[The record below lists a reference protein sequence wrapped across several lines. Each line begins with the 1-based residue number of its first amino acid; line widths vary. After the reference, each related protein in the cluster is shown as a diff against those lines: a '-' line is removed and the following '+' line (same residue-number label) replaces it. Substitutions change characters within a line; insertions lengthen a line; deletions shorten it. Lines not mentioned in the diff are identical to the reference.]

1 MKNKVA
7 VIALSLCALFA
18 TALMPAQAN
27 EIPVIND
34 GGPLAPIELK
44 GPGGRIHGAD
54 ISRWQHPNGKLINFV
69 KMRAAG
75 LNFVMIK
82 GSDTRDDADALARKW
97 LRIDREAAHAAGIYT
112 GFYHYALLPNV
123 TTNSAIER
131 DARVQAQKV
140 IWRIGALGGYNDLDL
155 PYALDLEN
163 NCVKVSSSGSCSK
176 YATRAHATLWSKT
189 FLAMLKEKTGRTPL
203 IYSSPY
209 FLENALN
216 RDKELSQYPLWIA
229 QYAINPAAP
238 EARPNVKPGGCY
250 VHSWTTAQCSAN
262 WTMWQYSS
270 CGIAPKYGV
279 PGNRLDLNVF
289 SGGREKFL
297 ALLTGTWQPDPM
309 DVMPKNET
317 STIVISSFSASTT
330 NKNVIINVEVKRP
343 DSTPVVTGTV
353 RYYFGPE
360 NLTTPAVIQNVE
372 RETSG
377 VWKLS
382 ISGMPA
388 GSWVGHV
395 GFTDETGTHA
405 EVKTPLSFDIL
416 QGPTPA
422 PKPRKKPTK
431 KPSTDSCRGQIKN

>member
-1 MKNKVA
+1 MRKVLA
-7 VIALSLCALFA
+7 LALSLAL
-18 TALMPAQAN
+18 TAFT
-27 EIPVIND
+27 IVPVAADDLGLI
-34 GGPLAPIELK
+34 
-44 GPGGRIHGAD
+44 GPGDRLHGAD
-54 ISRWQHPNGKLINFV
+54 VSRWQHPNDKPINFK
-69 KMRAAG
+69 KMHDAG
-75 LNFVMIK
+75 LSFVMIK
-82 GSDTRDDADALARKW
+82 ASDTRYDADRLALKYVKM
-97 LRIDREAAHAAGIYT
+97 DRNAAQDAGIYT
-112 GFYHYALLPNV
+112 GFYHYAILPNV
-123 TTNSAIER
+123 STPAAIAK
-131 DARVQAQKV
+131 DARAQAQKV
-140 IWRIGALGGYNDLDL
+140 IWRLSDLGGYNDQDL
-155 PYALDLEN
+155 PYALDLETR
-163 NCVKVSSSGSCSK
+163 CIQWSSSGACRK
-176 YATRAHATLWSKT
+176 NATRSAATLWAKT
-189 FLAMLKEKTGRTPL
+189 FLKTLKEKTGRTPIL
-203 IYSSPY
+203 YSSPS
-209 FLENALN
+209 FLETALN
-216 RDKELSQYPLWIA
+216 RDKELNSYPLWIA
-229 QYAINPAAP
+229 HYAIDPAEPDAK
-238 EARPNVKPGGCY
+238 PNVKPGGCF
-250 VHSWTTAQCSAN
+250 VHSWTTKECSAN
-262 WTMWQYSS
+262 WTMWQYTS

-405 EVKTPLSFDIL
+405 EVKTPLSLDIV
-416 QGPTPA
+416 QGPTLA
-422 PKPRKKPTK
+422 PKPSKKPTK
-431 KPSTDSCRGQIKN
+431 KPSIDGCRNQIKN

>member
-1 MKNKVA
+1 MRKVRA
-7 VIALSLCALFA
+7 LALSLAL
-18 TALMPAQAN
+18 TAFT
-27 EIPVIND
+27 IVPVAADDLSLI
-34 GGPLAPIELK
+34 
-44 GPGGRIHGAD
+44 GPGDRLHGAD
-54 ISRWQHPNGKLINFV
+54 VSRWQHPNDKPINFK
-69 KMRAAG
+69 KMHAAG
-75 LNFVMIK
+75 LSFVMIK
-82 GSDTRDDADALARKW
+82 ASDTRYDADRLALKYVKM
-97 LRIDREAAHAAGIYT
+97 DRNAAQDAGIYT
-112 GFYHYALLPNV
+112 GFYHYAILPNV
-123 TTNSAIER
+123 STPAAIAK
-131 DARVQAQKV
+131 DARAQVQKV
-140 IWRIGALGGYNDLDL
+140 IWRLSDLGGYNDKDL
-155 PYALDLEN
+155 PYALDLETR
-163 NCVKVSSSGSCSK
+163 CIQWSSSGACVK
-176 YATRAHATLWSKT
+176 NATRSAATLWAKT
-189 FLAMLKEKTGRTPL
+189 FLKTLKEKTGRTPIL
-203 IYSSPY
+203 YSSPS
-209 FLENALN
+209 FLETALN
-216 RDKELSQYPLWIA
+216 RDKELNSYPLWIA
-229 QYAINPAAP
+229 HYAIDPAEPDAK
-238 EARPNVKPGGCY
+238 PNVKPGGCF
-250 VHSWTTAQCSAN
+250 VHSWTTKECSAN
-262 WTMWQYSS
+262 WTMWQYTS

-297 ALLTGTWQPDPM
+297 DLLTGTWQPEPM

-317 STIVISSFSASTT
+317 STIVISSYSASTT

-422 PKPRKKPTK
+422 PKPSKKPTK

>member
-1 MKNKVA
+1 MRKVLTL
-7 VIALSLCALFA
+7 ALSLAL
-18 TALMPAQAN
+18 TAFT
-27 EIPVIND
+27 IVPVAADDLSLI
-34 GGPLAPIELK
+34 
-44 GPGGRIHGAD
+44 GPGDRLHGAD
-54 ISRWQHPNGKLINFV
+54 VSRWQHPNDKPINFK
-69 KMRAAG
+69 KMHSAG
-75 LNFVMIK
+75 LSFVMIK
-82 GSDTRDDADALARKW
+82 ASDTRYDADRLALKYVKM
-97 LRIDREAAHAAGIYT
+97 DRNAAQDAGIYT
-112 GFYHYALLPNV
+112 GFYHYAVLPNV
-123 TTNSAIER
+123 STPAAIAK
-131 DARVQAQKV
+131 DARAQAQKV
-140 IWRIGALGGYNDLDL
+140 IWRLSDLGGYNDQDL
-155 PYALDLEN
+155 PYALDLETR
-163 NCVKVSSSGSCSK
+163 CIQWSSSGACAK
-176 YATRAHATLWSKT
+176 NATRSAATLWAKT
-189 FLAMLKEKTGRTPL
+189 FLKTLKEKTGRTPIL
-203 IYSSPY
+203 YSSPS
-209 FLENALN
+209 FLETALN
-216 RDKELSQYPLWIA
+216 RDKELNSYPLWIA
-229 QYAINPAAP
+229 HYAIDPAEPDAK
-238 EARPNVKPGGCY
+238 PNVKPGGCF
-250 VHSWTTAQCSAN
+250 VHSWTTKECSAN
-262 WTMWQYSS
+262 WTMWQYTS

-422 PKPRKKPTK
+422 PKPSKKPTK

>member
-1 MKNKVA
+1 MRKVLTL
-7 VIALSLCALFA
+7 ALSLAL
-18 TALMPAQAN
+18 TAFT
-27 EIPVIND
+27 IVPVAADDLSLI
-34 GGPLAPIELK
+34 
-44 GPGGRIHGAD
+44 GPGDRLHGAD
-54 ISRWQHPNGKLINFV
+54 VSRWQHPNDKPINFK
-69 KMRAAG
+69 KMHSAG
-75 LNFVMIK
+75 LSFVMIK
-82 GSDTRDDADALARKW
+82 ASDTRYDADRLALKYVKM
-97 LRIDREAAHAAGIYT
+97 DRNAAQDAGIYT
-112 GFYHYALLPNV
+112 GFYHYAVLPNV
-123 TTNSAIER
+123 STPAAIAK
-131 DARVQAQKV
+131 DARAQAQKV
-140 IWRIGALGGYNDLDL
+140 LWRLSDLGGYNDQDL
-155 PYALDLEN
+155 PYALDLETR
-163 NCVKVSSSGSCSK
+163 CIQWSSSGACAK
-176 YATRAHATLWSKT
+176 NATRSAATLWAKT
-189 FLAMLKEKTGRTPL
+189 FLKTLKEKTGRTPIL
-203 IYSSPY
+203 YSSPS
-209 FLENALN
+209 FLETALN
-216 RDKELSQYPLWIA
+216 RDKELNSYPLWIA
-229 QYAINPAAP
+229 HYAIDPAEPDAK
-238 EARPNVKPGGCY
+238 PNVKPGGCF
-250 VHSWTTAQCSAN
+250 VHSWTTKECSAN
-262 WTMWQYSS
+262 WTMWQYTS

-330 NKNVIINVEVKRP
+330 NKNVIINVEVRRP

-422 PKPRKKPTK
+422 PKPSKKPTK

>member
-1 MKNKVA
+1 MRKVLA
-7 VIALSLCALFA
+7 LALSLAL
-18 TALMPAQAN
+18 TAFT
-27 EIPVIND
+27 IVPVAADDLSLI
-34 GGPLAPIELK
+34 
-44 GPGGRIHGAD
+44 GPGDRLHGAD
-54 ISRWQHPNGKLINFV
+54 VSRWQHPNDKPINFK
-69 KMRAAG
+69 KMHSAG
-75 LNFVMIK
+75 LSFVMIK
-82 GSDTRDDADALARKW
+82 ASDTRYDADRLALKYVKM
-97 LRIDREAAHAAGIYT
+97 DRNAAQDAGIYT
-112 GFYHYALLPNV
+112 GFYHYAILPNV
-123 TTNSAIER
+123 STPAAIAK
-131 DARVQAQKV
+131 DARAQVQKV
-140 IWRIGALGGYNDLDL
+140 IWRLSDLGGYNNQDL
-155 PYALDLEN
+155 PYALDLETR
-163 NCVKVSSSGSCSK
+163 CIQWSSSGACAK
-176 YATRAHATLWSKT
+176 NATRSAATLWAKT
-189 FLAMLKEKTGRTPL
+189 FLKTLKEKTGRTPIL
-203 IYSSPY
+203 YSSPS
-209 FLENALN
+209 FLETALN
-216 RDKELSQYPLWIA
+216 RDKELNSYPLWIA
-229 QYAINPAAP
+229 HYAIDPAEPDAK
-238 EARPNVKPGGCY
+238 PNVKPGGCF
-250 VHSWTTAQCSAN
+250 VHSWTTKECSAN
-262 WTMWQYSS
+262 WTMWQYTS

-297 ALLTGTWQPDPM
+297 ALLTGTWQPDPI

-317 STIVISSFSASTT
+317 STIVISSYSASTT

-422 PKPRKKPTK
+422 PKPSKKPTK

>member
-1 MKNKVA
+1 MRKVLTL
-7 VIALSLCALFA
+7 ALSLAL
-18 TALMPAQAN
+18 TAFT
-27 EIPVIND
+27 IVPVAADDLSLI
-34 GGPLAPIELK
+34 
-44 GPGGRIHGAD
+44 GPGDRLHGAD
-54 ISRWQHPNGKLINFV
+54 VSRWQHPNDKPINFK
-69 KMRAAG
+69 KMHSAG
-75 LNFVMIK
+75 LSFVMIK
-82 GSDTRDDADALARKW
+82 ASDTRYDADRLALKYVKM
-97 LRIDREAAHAAGIYT
+97 DRNAAQDAGIYT
-112 GFYHYALLPNV
+112 GFYHYAVLPNV
-123 TTNSAIER
+123 STPAAIAK
-131 DARVQAQKV
+131 DARAQAQKV
-140 IWRIGALGGYNDLDL
+140 IWRLSDLGGYNDQDL
-155 PYALDLEN
+155 PYALDLETR
-163 NCVKVSSSGSCSK
+163 CIQWSSSGACAK
-176 YATRAHATLWSKT
+176 NATRSAATLWAKT
-189 FLAMLKEKTGRTPL
+189 FLKTLKEKTGRTPIL
-203 IYSSPY
+203 YSSPS
-209 FLENALN
+209 FLETALN
-216 RDKELSQYPLWIA
+216 RDKELNSYPLWIA
-229 QYAINPAAP
+229 HYAIDPAEPDAK
-238 EARPNVKPGGCY
+238 PNVKPGGCF
-250 VHSWTTAQCSAN
+250 VHSWTTKECSAN
-262 WTMWQYSS
+262 WTMWQYTS

-405 EVKTPLSFDIL
+405 EVKTPLSLDIL

-422 PKPRKKPTK
+422 PKPSKKPTK

>member
-1 MKNKVA
+1 MRKVLA
-7 VIALSLCALFA
+7 LALSLAL
-18 TALMPAQAN
+18 TAFT
-27 EIPVIND
+27 IVPVSAHD
-34 GGPLAPIELK
+34 LK
-44 GPGGRIHGAD
+44 LIGPGDRLHGAD
-54 ISRWQHPNGKLINFV
+54 VSRWQHPNDKPINFK
-69 KMRAAG
+69 KMHAAG
-75 LNFVMIK
+75 LSFVMIK
-82 GSDTRDDADALARKW
+82 ASDTRYDADRLALKYVKM
-97 LRIDREAAHAAGIYT
+97 DRNAAQAAGVYT
-112 GFYHYALLPNV
+112 GFYHFAILPNV
-123 TTNSAIER
+123 STPAAITK
-131 DARVQAQKV
+131 DARAQVQKV
-140 IWRIGALGGYNDLDL
+140 IWRLSDLGGYNDKDL
-155 PYALDLEN
+155 PYALDLETR
-163 NCVKVSSSGSCSK
+163 CIQWSSSGACVK
-176 YATRAHATLWSKT
+176 NATRSAATLWAKT
-189 FLAMLKEKTGRTPL
+189 FLKTLKEKTGRTPIL
-203 IYSSPY
+203 YSSPS
-209 FLENALN
+209 FLETALN
-216 RDKELSQYPLWIA
+216 RDKELNSYPLWIA
-229 QYAINPAAP
+229 HYAIDPAEPDAK
-238 EARPNVKPGGCY
+238 PNVKPGGCF
-250 VHSWTTAQCSAN
+250 VHSWTTKECSAN
-262 WTMWQYSS
+262 WTMWQYTS

-297 ALLTGTWQPDPM
+297 DLLTGTWQPDPI

-317 STIVISSFSASTT
+317 STIVISSYSASTT

-422 PKPRKKPTK
+422 PKPSKKPTK
-431 KPSTDSCRGQIKN
+431 KPSKDSCRGQIKN

>member
-1 MKNKVA
+1 MRKVLTL
-7 VIALSLCALFA
+7 ALSLAL
-18 TALMPAQAN
+18 TAFT
-27 EIPVIND
+27 IVPVAADDLNLI
-34 GGPLAPIELK
+34 
-44 GPGGRIHGAD
+44 GPGDRLHGAD
-54 ISRWQHPNGKLINFV
+54 VSRWQHPNDKPINFK
-69 KMRAAG
+69 KMHSAG
-75 LNFVMIK
+75 LSFVMIK
-82 GSDTRDDADALARKW
+82 ASDTRYDADRLALKYVKM
-97 LRIDREAAHAAGIYT
+97 DRNAAQDAGIYT
-112 GFYHYALLPNV
+112 GFYHYAVLPNV
-123 TTNSAIER
+123 STPAAIAK
-131 DARVQAQKV
+131 DARAQAQKV
-140 IWRIGALGGYNDLDL
+140 IWRLSDLGGYNDQDL
-155 PYALDLEN
+155 PYALDLETR
-163 NCVKVSSSGSCSK
+163 CIQWSSSGACAK
-176 YATRAHATLWSKT
+176 NATRSAATLWAKT
-189 FLAMLKEKTGRTPL
+189 FLKTLKEKTGRTPIL
-203 IYSSPY
+203 YSSPS
-209 FLENALN
+209 FLETALN
-216 RDKELSQYPLWIA
+216 RDKELNSYPLWIA
-229 QYAINPAAP
+229 HYAIDPAEPDAK
-238 EARPNVKPGGCY
+238 PNVKPGGCF
-250 VHSWTTAQCSAN
+250 VHSWTTKECSAN
-262 WTMWQYSS
+262 WTMWQYTS

-422 PKPRKKPTK
+422 PKPSKKATK

>member
-1 MKNKVA
+1 MRKVLTL
-7 VIALSLCALFA
+7 ALSLAL
-18 TALMPAQAN
+18 TAFT
-27 EIPVIND
+27 IVPVAADDLNLI
-34 GGPLAPIELK
+34 
-44 GPGGRIHGAD
+44 GPGDRLHGAD
-54 ISRWQHPNGKLINFV
+54 VSRWQHPNDKPINFK
-69 KMRAAG
+69 KMHSAG
-75 LNFVMIK
+75 LSFVMIK
-82 GSDTRDDADALARKW
+82 ASDTRYDADRLALKYVKM
-97 LRIDREAAHAAGIYT
+97 DRNAAQDAGIYT
-112 GFYHYALLPNV
+112 GFYHYAVLPNV
-123 TTNSAIER
+123 STPAAIAK
-131 DARVQAQKV
+131 DARAQAQKV
-140 IWRIGALGGYNDLDL
+140 IWRLSDLGGYNDQDL
-155 PYALDLEN
+155 PYALDLETR
-163 NCVKVSSSGSCSK
+163 CIQWSSSGACAK
-176 YATRAHATLWSKT
+176 NATRSAATLWAKT
-189 FLAMLKEKTGRTPL
+189 FLKTLKEKTGRTPIL
-203 IYSSPY
+203 YSSPS
-209 FLENALN
+209 FLETALN
-216 RDKELSQYPLWIA
+216 RDKELNSYPLWIA
-229 QYAINPAAP
+229 HYAIDPAEPDAK
-238 EARPNVKPGGCY
+238 PNVKPGGCF
-250 VHSWTTAQCSAN
+250 VHSWTTKECSAN
-262 WTMWQYSS
+262 WTMWQYTS

-279 PGNRLDLNVF
+279 PGHRLDLNVF

-330 NKNVIINVEVKRP
+330 NKNVLINVEVRRP

-405 EVKTPLSFDIL
+405 EVKTPLSLDIL

-422 PKPRKKPTK
+422 PKPSKKPTK

>member
-1 MKNKVA
+1 MRKVLA
-7 VIALSLCALFA
+7 LALSLAL
-18 TALMPAQAN
+18 TAFT
-27 EIPVIND
+27 IVPVAADDLSLI
-34 GGPLAPIELK
+34 
-44 GPGGRIHGAD
+44 GPGDRLHGAD
-54 ISRWQHPNGKLINFV
+54 VSRWQHPNDKPINFK
-69 KMRAAG
+69 KMHSAG
-75 LNFVMIK
+75 LSFVMIK
-82 GSDTRDDADALARKW
+82 ASDTRYDADRLALKYVKM
-97 LRIDREAAHAAGIYT
+97 DRNAAQDAGIYT
-112 GFYHYALLPNV
+112 GFYHYAVLPNV
-123 TTNSAIER
+123 STPAAIAK
-131 DARVQAQKV
+131 DARAQAQKV
-140 IWRIGALGGYNDLDL
+140 LWRLSDLGGYNDQDL
-155 PYALDLEN
+155 PYALDLETR
-163 NCVKVSSSGSCSK
+163 CIQWSSSGACAK
-176 YATRAHATLWSKT
+176 NATRSAATLWAKT
-189 FLAMLKEKTGRTPL
+189 FLKTLKEKTGRTPIL
-203 IYSSPY
+203 YSSPS
-209 FLENALN
+209 FLETALN
-216 RDKELSQYPLWIA
+216 RDKELNSYPLWIA
-229 QYAINPAAP
+229 HYAIDPAEPDAK
-238 EARPNVKPGGCY
+238 PNVKPGGCF
-250 VHSWTTAQCSAN
+250 VHSWTTKECSAN
-262 WTMWQYSS
+262 WTMWQYTS

-309 DVMPKNET
+309 DLMPKNET

-405 EVKTPLSFDIL
+405 EVKTPLSLDIL

-422 PKPRKKPTK
+422 PKPSKKPTK

>member
-1 MKNKVA
+1 MRKVLA
-7 VIALSLCALFA
+7 LALSLAL
-18 TALMPAQAN
+18 TAFT
-27 EIPVIND
+27 IVPVAADDLSLI
-34 GGPLAPIELK
+34 
-44 GPGGRIHGAD
+44 GPGDRLHGAD
-54 ISRWQHPNGKLINFV
+54 VSRWQHPNDKPINFK
-69 KMRAAG
+69 KMHSAG
-75 LNFVMIK
+75 LSFVMIK
-82 GSDTRDDADALARKW
+82 ASDTRYDADRLALKYVKM
-97 LRIDREAAHAAGIYT
+97 DRNAAQDAGIYT
-112 GFYHYALLPNV
+112 GFYHYAVLPNV
-123 TTNSAIER
+123 STPAAIAK
-131 DARVQAQKV
+131 DARAQAQKV
-140 IWRIGALGGYNDLDL
+140 IWRLSDLGGYNDQDL
-155 PYALDLEN
+155 PYALDLETR
-163 NCVKVSSSGSCSK
+163 CIQWSSSGACAK
-176 YATRAHATLWSKT
+176 NATRSAATLWAKT
-189 FLAMLKEKTGRTPL
+189 FLKTLKEKTGRTPIL
-203 IYSSPY
+203 YSSPS
-209 FLENALN
+209 FLETALN
-216 RDKELSQYPLWIA
+216 RDKELNSYPLWIA
-229 QYAINPAAP
+229 HYAIDPAEPDAK
-238 EARPNVKPGGCY
+238 PNVKPGGCF
-250 VHSWTTAQCSAN
+250 VHSWTTKECSAN
-262 WTMWQYSS
+262 WTMWQYTS

-422 PKPRKKPTK
+422 PKPSKKPTK

>member
-1 MKNKVA
+1 MRKVLA
-7 VIALSLCALFA
+7 LALSLAL
-18 TALMPAQAN
+18 TAFT
-27 EIPVIND
+27 IVPVAADDLSLI
-34 GGPLAPIELK
+34 
-44 GPGGRIHGAD
+44 GPGDRLHGAD
-54 ISRWQHPNGKLINFV
+54 VSRWQHPNDKPINFK
-69 KMRAAG
+69 KMHSAG
-75 LNFVMIK
+75 LSFVMIK
-82 GSDTRDDADALARKW
+82 ASDTRYDADRLALKYVKM
-97 LRIDREAAHAAGIYT
+97 DRNAAQDAGIYT
-112 GFYHYALLPNV
+112 GFYHYAILPNV
-123 TTNSAIER
+123 STPAAIAK
-131 DARVQAQKV
+131 DARAQVQKV
-140 IWRIGALGGYNDLDL
+140 IWRLSDLGGYNDKDL
-155 PYALDLEN
+155 PYALDLETR
-163 NCVKVSSSGSCSK
+163 CIQWSSSGACAK
-176 YATRAHATLWSKT
+176 NATRSAATLWAKT
-189 FLAMLKEKTGRTPL
+189 FLKTLKEKTGRTPIL
-203 IYSSPY
+203 YSSPS
-209 FLENALN
+209 FLETALN
-216 RDKELSQYPLWIA
+216 RDKELNSYPLWIA
-229 QYAINPAAP
+229 HYAIDPAEPDAK
-238 EARPNVKPGGCY
+238 PNVKPGGCF
-250 VHSWTTAQCSAN
+250 VHSWTTKECSAN
-262 WTMWQYSS
+262 WTMWQYTS

-382 ISGMPA
+382 ISGVPA

-405 EVKTPLSFDIL
+405 EVKTPLSFDVL

-422 PKPRKKPTK
+422 PKPSK
-431 KPSTDSCRGQIKN
+431 KPSKDSCRGQIKN

>member
-1 MKNKVA
+1 MRKVLA
-7 VIALSLCALFA
+7 LALSLAL
-18 TALMPAQAN
+18 TAFT
-27 EIPVIND
+27 IVPVAADDLSLI
-34 GGPLAPIELK
+34 
-44 GPGGRIHGAD
+44 GPGDRLHGAD
-54 ISRWQHPNGKLINFV
+54 VSRWQHPNDKPINFK
-69 KMRAAG
+69 KMHSAG
-75 LNFVMIK
+75 LSFVMIK
-82 GSDTRDDADALARKW
+82 ASDTRYDADRLALKYVKM
-97 LRIDREAAHAAGIYT
+97 DRNAAQDAGIYT
-112 GFYHYALLPNV
+112 GFYHYAILPNV
-123 TTNSAIER
+123 STPAAIAK
-131 DARVQAQKV
+131 DARAQVQKV
-140 IWRIGALGGYNDLDL
+140 IWRLSDLGGYNNQDL
-155 PYALDLEN
+155 PYALDLETR
-163 NCVKVSSSGSCSK
+163 CIQWSSSGACAK
-176 YATRAHATLWSKT
+176 NATRSAATLWAKT
-189 FLAMLKEKTGRTPL
+189 FLKTLKEKTGRTPIL
-203 IYSSPY
+203 YSSPS
-209 FLENALN
+209 FLETALN
-216 RDKELSQYPLWIA
+216 RDKELNSYPLWIA
-229 QYAINPAAP
+229 HYAIDPAEPDAK
-238 EARPNVKPGGCY
+238 PNVKPGGCF
-250 VHSWTTAQCSAN
+250 VHSWTTKECSAN
-262 WTMWQYSS
+262 WTMWQYTS

-289 SGGREKFL
+289 NGGREKFL

-382 ISGMPA
+382 ISGVPA

-422 PKPRKKPTK
+422 PKPSKKPTK

>member
-1 MKNKVA
+1 MRKVLA
-7 VIALSLCALFA
+7 LALSLAL
-18 TALMPAQAN
+18 TAFT
-27 EIPVIND
+27 IVPVAADDLSLI
-34 GGPLAPIELK
+34 
-44 GPGGRIHGAD
+44 GPGDRLHGAD
-54 ISRWQHPNGKLINFV
+54 VSRWQHPNDKPINFK
-69 KMRAAG
+69 KMHSAG
-75 LNFVMIK
+75 LSFVMIK
-82 GSDTRDDADALARKW
+82 ASDTRYDADRLALKYVKM
-97 LRIDREAAHAAGIYT
+97 DRNAAQDAGIYT
-112 GFYHYALLPNV
+112 GFYHYAILPNV
-123 TTNSAIER
+123 STPAAIAK
-131 DARVQAQKV
+131 DARAQVQKV
-140 IWRIGALGGYNDLDL
+140 IWRLSDLGGYNNQDL
-155 PYALDLEN
+155 PYALDLETR
-163 NCVKVSSSGSCSK
+163 CIQWSSSGACAK
-176 YATRAHATLWSKT
+176 NATRSAATLWAKT
-189 FLAMLKEKTGRTPL
+189 FLKTLKEKTGRTPIL
-203 IYSSPY
+203 YSSPS
-209 FLENALN
+209 FLETALN
-216 RDKELSQYPLWIA
+216 RDKELNSYPLWIA
-229 QYAINPAAP
+229 HYAIDPAEPDAK
-238 EARPNVKPGGCY
+238 PNVKPGGCF
-250 VHSWTTAQCSAN
+250 VHSWTTKECSAN
-262 WTMWQYSS
+262 WTMWQYTS

-297 ALLTGTWQPDPM
+297 ALLTGTWQPEPM

-317 STIVISSFSASTT
+317 STIVISSYSASTT

-422 PKPRKKPTK
+422 PKPSKKPTK
-431 KPSTDSCRGQIKN
+431 KPSKDSCRGQIKN

>member
-1 MKNKVA
+1 MRKVL
-7 VIALSLCALFA
+7 ILALSLAL
-18 TALMPAQAN
+18 TAFT
-27 EIPVIND
+27 IVPVAADDLSLI
-34 GGPLAPIELK
+34 
-44 GPGGRIHGAD
+44 GPGDRLHGAD
-54 ISRWQHPNGKLINFV
+54 VSRWQHPNDKPINFK
-69 KMRAAG
+69 KMHSAG
-75 LNFVMIK
+75 LSFVMIK
-82 GSDTRDDADALARKW
+82 ASDTRYDADRLALKYVKM
-97 LRIDREAAHAAGIYT
+97 DRNAAQDAGIYT
-112 GFYHYALLPNV
+112 GFYHYAVLPNV
-123 TTNSAIER
+123 STPAAIAK
-131 DARVQAQKV
+131 DARAQAQKV
-140 IWRIGALGGYNDLDL
+140 LWRLSDLGGYNDQDL
-155 PYALDLEN
+155 PYALDLETR
-163 NCVKVSSSGSCSK
+163 CIQWSSSGACAK
-176 YATRAHATLWSKT
+176 NATRSAATLWAKT
-189 FLAMLKEKTGRTPL
+189 FLKTLKEKTGRTPIL
-203 IYSSPY
+203 YSSPS
-209 FLENALN
+209 FLETALN
-216 RDKELSQYPLWIA
+216 RDKELNSYPLWIA
-229 QYAINPAAP
+229 HYAIDPAEPDAK
-238 EARPNVKPGGCY
+238 PNVKPGGCF
-250 VHSWTTAQCSAN
+250 VHSWTTKECSAN
-262 WTMWQYSS
+262 WTMWQYTS

-422 PKPRKKPTK
+422 PKPSKKPTK

>member
-1 MKNKVA
+1 MRKVRA
-7 VIALSLCALFA
+7 LALSLAL
-18 TALMPAQAN
+18 TAFT
-27 EIPVIND
+27 IVPVAADDLSLI
-34 GGPLAPIELK
+34 
-44 GPGGRIHGAD
+44 GPGDRLHGAD
-54 ISRWQHPNGKLINFV
+54 VSRWQHPNDKPINFK
-69 KMRAAG
+69 KMHSAG
-75 LNFVMIK
+75 LSFVMIK
-82 GSDTRDDADALARKW
+82 ASDTRYDADRLALKYVKM
-97 LRIDREAAHAAGIYT
+97 DRNAAQDAGIYT
-112 GFYHYALLPNV
+112 GFYHYAILPNV
-123 TTNSAIER
+123 STPAAIAK
-131 DARVQAQKV
+131 DARAQVQKV
-140 IWRIGALGGYNDLDL
+140 IWRLSDLGGYNNQDL
-155 PYALDLEN
+155 PYALDLETR
-163 NCVKVSSSGSCSK
+163 CIQWSSSGACAK
-176 YATRAHATLWSKT
+176 NATRSAATLWAKT
-189 FLAMLKEKTGRTPL
+189 FLKTLKEKTGRTPIL
-203 IYSSPY
+203 YSSPS
-209 FLENALN
+209 FLETALN
-216 RDKELSQYPLWIA
+216 RDKELNSYPLWIA
-229 QYAINPAAP
+229 HYAIDPAEPDAK
-238 EARPNVKPGGCY
+238 PNVKPGGCF
-250 VHSWTTAQCSAN
+250 VHSWTTKECSAN
-262 WTMWQYSS
+262 WTMWQYTS

-297 ALLTGTWQPDPM
+297 ALLTGTWQPEPM

-317 STIVISSFSASTT
+317 STIVISSYSASTT

-422 PKPRKKPTK
+422 PKPSKKPTK

>member
-1 MKNKVA
+1 MRKVLA
-7 VIALSLCALFA
+7 LALSLAL
-18 TALMPAQAN
+18 TAFT
-27 EIPVIND
+27 IVPVAADDLSLI
-34 GGPLAPIELK
+34 
-44 GPGGRIHGAD
+44 GPGDRLHGAD
-54 ISRWQHPNGKLINFV
+54 VSRWQHPNDKPINFK
-69 KMRAAG
+69 KMHSAG
-75 LNFVMIK
+75 LSFVMIK
-82 GSDTRDDADALARKW
+82 ASDTRYDADRLALKYVKM
-97 LRIDREAAHAAGIYT
+97 DRNAAQDAGIYT
-112 GFYHYALLPNV
+112 GFYHYAILPNV
-123 TTNSAIER
+123 STPAAIAK
-131 DARVQAQKV
+131 DARAQVQKV
-140 IWRIGALGGYNDLDL
+140 IWRLSDLGGYNNQDL
-155 PYALDLEN
+155 PYALDLETR
-163 NCVKVSSSGSCSK
+163 CIQWSSSGACAK
-176 YATRAHATLWSKT
+176 NATRSAATLWAKT
-189 FLAMLKEKTGRTPL
+189 FLKTLKEKTGRTPIL
-203 IYSSPY
+203 YSSPS
-209 FLENALN
+209 FLETALN
-216 RDKELSQYPLWIA
+216 RDKELNSYPLWIA
-229 QYAINPAAP
+229 HYAIDPAEPDAK
-238 EARPNVKPGGCY
+238 PNVKPGGCF
-250 VHSWTTAQCSAN
+250 VHSWTTKECSAN
-262 WTMWQYSS
+262 WTMWQYTS

-297 ALLTGTWQPDPM
+297 ALLTGTWQPEPM

-317 STIVISSFSASTT
+317 STIVISSYSASTT

-405 EVKTPLSFDIL
+405 EVKTPLIFDIL

-422 PKPRKKPTK
+422 PKPSKKPTK

>member
-1 MKNKVA
+1 MRKVLA
-7 VIALSLCALFA
+7 LALSLAL
-18 TALMPAQAN
+18 TAFT
-27 EIPVIND
+27 IVPVAADDLSLI
-34 GGPLAPIELK
+34 
-44 GPGGRIHGAD
+44 GPGDRLHGAD
-54 ISRWQHPNGKLINFV
+54 VSRWQHPNDKPINFK
-69 KMRAAG
+69 KMHSAG
-75 LNFVMIK
+75 LSFVMIK
-82 GSDTRDDADALARKW
+82 ASDTRYDADRLALKYVKM
-97 LRIDREAAHAAGIYT
+97 DRNAAQDAGIYT
-112 GFYHYALLPNV
+112 GFYHYAILPNV
-123 TTNSAIER
+123 STPAAIAK
-131 DARVQAQKV
+131 DARAQVQKV
-140 IWRIGALGGYNDLDL
+140 IWRLSDLGGYNNQDL
-155 PYALDLEN
+155 PYALDLETR
-163 NCVKVSSSGSCSK
+163 CIQWSSSGACLK
-176 YATRAHATLWSKT
+176 NATRSAATLWAKT
-189 FLAMLKEKTGRTPL
+189 FLKTLKEKTGRTPIL
-203 IYSSPY
+203 YSSPS
-209 FLENALN
+209 FLETALN
-216 RDKELSQYPLWIA
+216 RDKELNSYPLWIA
-229 QYAINPAAP
+229 HYAIDPAEPDAK
-238 EARPNVKPGGCY
+238 PNVKQGGCF
-250 VHSWTTAQCSAN
+250 VHSWTTKECSAN
-262 WTMWQYSS
+262 WTMWQYTS

-297 ALLTGTWQPDPM
+297 ALLTGTWQPEPM

-317 STIVISSFSASTT
+317 STIVISSYSASTT

-422 PKPRKKPTK
+422 PKPSKKPTK

>member
-1 MKNKVA
+1 MRKVLA
-7 VIALSLCALFA
+7 LALSLAL
-18 TALMPAQAN
+18 TAFT
-27 EIPVIND
+27 IVPVAADDLSLI
-34 GGPLAPIELK
+34 
-44 GPGGRIHGAD
+44 GPGDRLHGAD
-54 ISRWQHPNGKLINFV
+54 VSRWQHPNDKPINFK
-69 KMRAAG
+69 KMHSAG
-75 LNFVMIK
+75 LSFVMIK
-82 GSDTRDDADALARKW
+82 ASDTRYDADRLALKYVKM
-97 LRIDREAAHAAGIYT
+97 DRNAAQAAGVYT
-112 GFYHYALLPNV
+112 GFYHFAILPNV
-123 TTNSAIER
+123 STPAAIAK
-131 DARVQAQKV
+131 DARAQVQKV
-140 IWRIGALGGYNDLDL
+140 IWRLSDLGGYNDKDL
-155 PYALDLEN
+155 PYALDLETR
-163 NCVKVSSSGSCSK
+163 CIQWSSSGACVK
-176 YATRAHATLWSKT
+176 NATRSAATLWAKT
-189 FLAMLKEKTGRTPL
+189 FLKTLKEKTGRTPIL
-203 IYSSPY
+203 YSSPS
-209 FLENALN
+209 FLETALN
-216 RDKELSQYPLWIA
+216 RDKELNSYPLWIA
-229 QYAINPAAP
+229 HYAIDPAEPDAK
-238 EARPNVKPGGCY
+238 PNVKPGGCF
-250 VHSWTTAQCSAN
+250 VHSWTTKECSAN
-262 WTMWQYSS
+262 WTMWQYTS

-297 ALLTGTWQPDPM
+297 DLLTGTWQPDPM

-317 STIVISSFSASTT
+317 STIVISSYSASTT
-330 NKNVIINVEVKRP
+330 NKNVIINIEVKRP

-382 ISGMPA
+382 ISGVPA

-422 PKPRKKPTK
+422 PKPSKKPTK

>member
-1 MKNKVA
+1 MRKVLA
-7 VIALSLCALFA
+7 LALSLAL
-18 TALMPAQAN
+18 TAFT
-27 EIPVIND
+27 IVPVAADDLSLI
-34 GGPLAPIELK
+34 
-44 GPGGRIHGAD
+44 GPGDRLHGAD
-54 ISRWQHPNGKLINFV
+54 VSRWQHPNDKPINFK
-69 KMRAAG
+69 KMHSAG
-75 LNFVMIK
+75 LSFVMIK
-82 GSDTRDDADALARKW
+82 ASDTRYDADRLALKYVKM
-97 LRIDREAAHAAGIYT
+97 DRNAAQDAGIYT
-112 GFYHYALLPNV
+112 GFYHYAILPNV
-123 TTNSAIER
+123 STPAAIAK
-131 DARVQAQKV
+131 DARAQVQKV
-140 IWRIGALGGYNDLDL
+140 IWRLSDLGGYNNQDL
-155 PYALDLEN
+155 PYALDLETR
-163 NCVKVSSSGSCSK
+163 CIQWSSSGACAK
-176 YATRAHATLWSKT
+176 NATRSAATLWAKT
-189 FLAMLKEKTGRTPL
+189 FLKTLKEKTGRTPIL
-203 IYSSPY
+203 YSSPS
-209 FLENALN
+209 FLETALN
-216 RDKELSQYPLWIA
+216 RDKELNSYPLWIA
-229 QYAINPAAP
+229 HYAIDPAEPDAK
-238 EARPNVKPGGCY
+238 PNVKPGGCF
-250 VHSWTTAQCSAN
+250 VHSWTTKECSAN
-262 WTMWQYSS
+262 WTMWQYTS

-297 ALLTGTWQPDPM
+297 ALLTGTWQPEPM

-317 STIVISSFSASTT
+317 STIVISSYSASTT

-382 ISGMPA
+382 ISGVPA

-405 EVKTPLSFDIL
+405 EVKTPLSFDVL

-422 PKPRKKPTK
+422 PKPSKKPTK

>member
-1 MKNKVA
+1 MRKVLTL
-7 VIALSLCALFA
+7 ALSLAL
-18 TALMPAQAN
+18 TAFT
-27 EIPVIND
+27 IVPVAADDLSLI
-34 GGPLAPIELK
+34 
-44 GPGGRIHGAD
+44 GPGDRLHGAD
-54 ISRWQHPNGKLINFV
+54 VSRWQHPNDKPINFK
-69 KMRAAG
+69 KMHSAG
-75 LNFVMIK
+75 LSFVMIK
-82 GSDTRDDADALARKW
+82 ASDTRYDADRLALKYVKM
-97 LRIDREAAHAAGIYT
+97 DRNAAQDAGIYT
-112 GFYHYALLPNV
+112 GFYHYAVLPNV
-123 TTNSAIER
+123 STPAAIAK
-131 DARVQAQKV
+131 DARAQAQKV
-140 IWRIGALGGYNDLDL
+140 LWRLSDLGGYNDQDL
-155 PYALDLEN
+155 PYALDLETR
-163 NCVKVSSSGSCSK
+163 CIQWSSSGACAK
-176 YATRAHATLWSKT
+176 NATRSAATLWAKT
-189 FLAMLKEKTGRTPL
+189 FLKTLKEKTGRTPIL
-203 IYSSPY
+203 YSSPS
-209 FLENALN
+209 FLETALN
-216 RDKELSQYPLWIA
+216 RDKELNSYPLWIA
-229 QYAINPAAP
+229 HYAIDPAEPDAK
-238 EARPNVKPGGCY
+238 PNVKPGGCF
-250 VHSWTTAQCSAN
+250 VHSWTTKECSAN
-262 WTMWQYSS
+262 WTMWQYTS

-405 EVKTPLSFDIL
+405 EVKTPLSLDIL

-422 PKPRKKPTK
+422 PKPSKKPTK

>member
-1 MKNKVA
+1 MRKVLA
-7 VIALSLCALFA
+7 LALSLAL
-18 TALMPAQAN
+18 TAFT
-27 EIPVIND
+27 IVPVAADDLSLI
-34 GGPLAPIELK
+34 
-44 GPGGRIHGAD
+44 GPGDRLHGAD
-54 ISRWQHPNGKLINFV
+54 VSRWQHPNDKPINFK
-69 KMRAAG
+69 KMHSAG
-75 LNFVMIK
+75 LSFVMIK
-82 GSDTRDDADALARKW
+82 ASDTRYDADRLALKYVKM
-97 LRIDREAAHAAGIYT
+97 DRNAAQDAGIYT
-112 GFYHYALLPNV
+112 GFYHYAILPNV
-123 TTNSAIER
+123 STPAAIAK
-131 DARVQAQKV
+131 DARAQVQKV
-140 IWRIGALGGYNDLDL
+140 IWRLSDLGGYNDKDL
-155 PYALDLEN
+155 PYALDLETR
-163 NCVKVSSSGSCSK
+163 CIQWSSSGACLK
-176 YATRAHATLWSKT
+176 NATRSAATLWAKT
-189 FLAMLKEKTGRTPL
+189 FLKTLKEKTGRTPIL
-203 IYSSPY
+203 YSSPS
-209 FLENALN
+209 FLETALN
-216 RDKELSQYPLWIA
+216 RDKELNSYPLWIA
-229 QYAINPAAP
+229 HYAIDPAEPDAK
-238 EARPNVKPGGCY
+238 PNVKPGGCF
-250 VHSWTTAQCSAN
+250 VHSWTTKECSAN
-262 WTMWQYSS
+262 WTMWQYTS

-297 ALLTGTWQPDPM
+297 ALLTGTWQPDPI

-317 STIVISSFSASTT
+317 STIVISSYSASTT

-422 PKPRKKPTK
+422 PKPSKKPTK

>member
-1 MKNKVA
+1 MRKVLA
-7 VIALSLCALFA
+7 LALSLAL
-18 TALMPAQAN
+18 TAFT
-27 EIPVIND
+27 IVPVAADDLSLI
-34 GGPLAPIELK
+34 
-44 GPGGRIHGAD
+44 GPGDRLHGAD
-54 ISRWQHPNGKLINFV
+54 VSRWQHPNDKPINFK
-69 KMRAAG
+69 KMHSAG
-75 LNFVMIK
+75 LSFVMIK
-82 GSDTRDDADALARKW
+82 ASDTRYDADRLALKYVKM
-97 LRIDREAAHAAGIYT
+97 DRNAAQDAGIYT
-112 GFYHYALLPNV
+112 GFYHYAILPNV
-123 TTNSAIER
+123 STPAAIAK
-131 DARVQAQKV
+131 DARAQVQKV
-140 IWRIGALGGYNDLDL
+140 IWRLSDLGGYNNQDL
-155 PYALDLEN
+155 PYALDLETR
-163 NCVKVSSSGSCSK
+163 CIQWSSSGACAK
-176 YATRAHATLWSKT
+176 NATRSAATLWAKT
-189 FLAMLKEKTGRTPL
+189 FLQTLKEKTGRTPIL
-203 IYSSPY
+203 YSSPS
-209 FLENALN
+209 FLETALN
-216 RDKELSQYPLWIA
+216 RDKELNSYPLWIA
-229 QYAINPAAP
+229 HYAIDPAEPDAK
-238 EARPNVKPGGCY
+238 PNVKPGGCF
-250 VHSWTTAQCSAN
+250 VHSWTTKECSAN
-262 WTMWQYSS
+262 WTMWQYTS

-279 PGNRLDLNVF
+279 PGHRLDLNVF

-297 ALLTGTWQPDPM
+297 ALLTGTWQPEPM

-317 STIVISSFSASTT
+317 STIVISSYSASTT

-422 PKPRKKPTK
+422 PKPSKKPTK